1 MRNDTRNGAGIHELS
16 RRLVEES
23 RAGRGRAEWDEL
35 ARLAPKSVV
44 HGLRTDAEKLAFWI
58 NVYNA
63 AIQFQLRE
71 DARRYRHRG
80 RFFARRSIVVAG
92 KKLSFNAIEHGLLR
106 RSMFGYSLGY
116 IANPLPGRFEKRF
129 RLEKRDPRV
138 HFALNCG
145 AVSCPPVAP
154 YSPEE
159 VDAQLDDAAR
169 GYLQAES
176 RYDAEA
182 GVVEVPRLLLWFR
195 GDFGGASGV
204 RGMLER
210 YGVVPEG
217 VAGVRVEYR
226 EYDWG
231 LTLG

>member
-1 MRNDTRNGAGIHELS
+1 MSNEMPDDGVIHGLS

-23 RAGRGRAEWDEL
+23 RSGRGRAEWDEL
-35 ARLAPKSVV
+35 ATLLPKSVAA
-44 HGLRTDAEKLAFWI
+44 GLRTDAEKLAFWI

-71 DARRYRHRG
+71 DERRYRHRG

-92 KKLSFNAIEHGLLR
+92 KRLSFNAIEHGLLR

-116 IANPLPGRFEKRF
+116 IANPFPGRFEKRF
-129 RLEKRDPRV
+129 RLAKRDPRV

-195 GDFGGASGV
+195 GDFGVRPECGPCWSGTGWFRKV
-204 RGMLER
+204 S
-210 YGVVPEG
+210 P
-217 VAGVRVEYR
+217 
-226 EYDWG
+226 
-231 LTLG
+231 

>member
-1 MRNDTRNGAGIHELS
+1 MRNDTRNGAGIHDLS

-217 VAGVRVEYR
+217 LAVKVKYR
-226 EYDWG
+226 EYDWS
-231 LTLG
+231 LALG